1 MLPKTKFC
9 FAAVAVLT
17 TIFILLVTGC
27 APTKETVMER
37 ISTRS
42 YPKFS
47 DDMRFDALGYSI
59 SQSLAYLYKIPVDRQ
74 FVFGNERYTAQ
85 HMIRSLEFFLEY
97 IETRP
102 STDDLDKFI
111 RSNYIVYRSVGRDS
125 KGEVLYT
132 GYYEPHLRGSLSPSE
147 EYRFPIY
154 ARPSDLVTVDLS
166 LFDGKYAG
174 QKIIGRLAGQTLV
187 PYYDR
192 NEIDS
197 EGALDGKADV
207 LVWVNDPVDV
217 FFLQI
222 QGSGKVYLDSGEVL
236 SIHYQTSNGR
246 PYRSIGT
253 FLIEDKQI
261 SVDDMSM
268 QKIRE
273 YLNNHPDKMTAVF
286 NYNPSYVFFKVEPD
300 GPLGNIN
307 VRLTPGRSIALDRR
321 IFPAA
326 ALVFIET
333 EKPLIDS
340 SGQIESWQRF
350 SRFAVNQDTGGAI
363 RGPGRADLFFGDGPY
378 AEIAAGHLKHTGQ
391 LYFLVLKPES

>member
-27 APTKETVMER
+27 APTRETVMER

-147 EYRFPIY
+147 EY
-154 ARPSDLVTVDLS
+154 LT
-166 LFDGKYAG
+166 
-174 QKIIGRLAGQTLV
+174 
-187 PYYDR
+187 
-192 NEIDS
+192 
-197 EGALDGKADV
+197 
-207 LVWVNDPVDV
+207 DP
-217 FFLQI
+217 
-222 QGSGKVYLDSGEVL
+222 
-236 SIHYQTSNGR
+236 
-246 PYRSIGT
+246 
-253 FLIEDKQI
+253 
-261 SVDDMSM
+261 
-268 QKIRE
+268 
-273 YLNNHPDKMTAVF
+273 
-286 NYNPSYVFFKVEPD
+286 
-300 GPLGNIN
+300 
-307 VRLTPGRSIALDRR
+307 
-321 IFPAA
+321 
-326 ALVFIET
+326 T
-333 EKPLIDS
+333 E
-340 SGQIESWQRF
+340 
-350 SRFAVNQDTGGAI
+350 
-363 RGPGRADLFFGDGPY
+363 
-378 AEIAAGHLKHTGQ
+378 
-391 LYFLVLKPES
+391 